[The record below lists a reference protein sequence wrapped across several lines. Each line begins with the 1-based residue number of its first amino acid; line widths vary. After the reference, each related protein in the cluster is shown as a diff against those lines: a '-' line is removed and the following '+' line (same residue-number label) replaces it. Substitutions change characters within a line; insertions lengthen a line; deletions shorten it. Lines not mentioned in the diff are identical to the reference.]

1 MGERKIT
8 KDVLKRDIQYVTSGM
23 GVGEE
28 GVKQITD
35 PLVSKMVDHY
45 LIMEYGKQKDIA
57 LSENEL
63 GIAVRDIQGDYSGK
77 VFQEMLLHRYVD
89 FEEWKEILKQQL
101 FIKKV
106 IKSASESITPIS
118 FHEIKTYF
126 DSHREEFMR
135 SQRVKF
141 RQVVT
146 RTKEEAEKILGRLTK
161 GENLGELAREYSISP
176 EADRGGEVGWIARG
190 ELEESMEKAIFS
202 LPIGKIS
209 PVVKTPYGYHIFEVQ
224 SKRPEGS
231 KTLPEAR
238 KEIESKLFHQ
248 KEVLFY
254 ERWLKELREVF
265 PVKINVELL
274 KTLEFG

>member
-1 MGERKIT
+1 MFKG
-8 KDVLKRDIQYVTSGM
+8 DIKYVTSGM
-23 GVGEE
+23 EIGEQ

-35 PLVSKMVDHY
+35 PMVNKMVYHY
-45 LIMEYGKQKDIA
+45 LIMEYGKQNDIT

-63 GIAVRDIQGDYSGK
+63 EVAVMDIRGDYPRK

-101 FIKKV
+101 LIKKV
-106 IKSASESITPIS
+106 IKRASENITPIS
-118 FHEIKTYF
+118 FHEIKTYS

-146 RTKEEAEKILGRLTK
+146 RTREEAEKILGRVTK
-161 GENLGELAREYSISP
+161 GENLDELAREYSISS
-176 EADRGGEVGWIARG
+176 EADRGSEVGWIAKG

-209 PVVKTPYGYHIFEVQ
+209 PVVKT
-224 SKRPEGS
+224 
-231 KTLPEAR
+231 
-238 KEIESKLFHQ
+238 
-248 KEVLFY
+248 
-254 ERWLKELREVF
+254 
-265 PVKINVELL
+265 
-274 KTLEFG
+274 